1 MVENSQSQQRKQNQK
16 QKMLVL
22 APQPF
27 FSPRGTPFS
36 VYYRSMV
43 TAELGYEIDLLT
55 YGQGSDVAID
65 NVDLIRGPR
74 LSFLG
79 PVKTGPSAAKLV
91 HDGFMF
97 FKFLWL
103 VISRKYDVVHA
114 HEEAVFFAA
123 FMKPIFGY
131 RLIYDMHSSLPEQLD
146 NFGYSKSRLLKN
158 VFEFLEVR
166 SLRAADAII
175 TICPALRDQVAKL
188 APWAMPKHELIEN
201 SIFEDVVMATPVAT
215 TNPNSASPTSPTCN
229 GVGTNPPDPKL
240 LAKGKTAVV
249 YAGTLESYQGIDI
262 LLKGVSQLA
271 AQRDDFALIIAGGSE
286 EQVAS
291 FKAMADEL
299 GASEHV
305 QFLGQIIPR
314 DARFLAANADIIL
327 SPRSSGT
334 NTPLKTYEQ
343 LACGVP
349 LVATKIYS
357 HTQVLTDDLAVLV
370 EPTAEGM
377 ADGIRALLDTPE
389 LGTKLVDAAKAHYA
403 EHYARPVYTQK
414 LNRLLEL
421 VT

>member
-1 MVENSQSQQRKQNQK
+1 MVEISQSPDQAQEQNHKQNQK

-55 YGQGSDVAID
+55 YGQGKDVLID
-65 NVDLIRGPR
+65 NVDLIRGPE

-103 VISRKYDVVHA
+103 LISRKYDVVHA

-123 FMKPIFGY
+123 LLKPLFGY

-146 NFGYSKSRLLKN
+146 NFGYSKSRWLKN
-158 VFEFLEVR
+158 IFEFLEVR

-175 TICPALRDQVAKL
+175 TICPALRDQVEKL

-201 SIFEDVVMATPVAT
+201 SIFEDVVLAESQ
-215 TNPNSASPTSPTCN
+215 TNPASS
-229 GVGTNPPDPKL
+229 GAGGSEPPDPKL

-262 LLKGVSQLA
+262 LLEGVSQLA
-271 AQRDDFALIIAGGSE
+271 AQRDDFALIIAGGSD
-286 EQVAS
+286 EQIQR
-291 FKAMADEL
+291 FKAMANEL
-299 GASEHV
+299 GAAEHV

-314 DARFLAANADIIL
+314 DARFLAANADVIL

-349 LVATKIYS
+349 LVATRIYS
-357 HTQVLTDDLAVLV
+357 HTQVLTDELAVLV
-370 EPTAEGM
+370 EPTADGM
-377 ADGIRALLDTPE
+377 ASGIKALLDDPK
-389 LGTKLVDAAKAHYA
+389 LGRKLVSAAQAHYT

>member
-1 MVENSQSQQRKQNQK
+1 VVEVSQTDTAAASDKSQNKK

-65 NVDLIRGPR
+65 NVELIRGPK
-74 LSFLG
+74 LMFLG

-91 HDGFMF
+91 HDGFM
-97 FKFLWL
+97 L
-103 VISRKYDVVHA
+103 

-123 FMKPIFGY
+123 LMKPLFGY

-201 SIFEDVVMATPVAT
+201 SIFDDVVMARPADRAET
-215 TNPNSASPTSPTCN
+215 SAE
-229 GVGTNPPDPKL
+229 GGDLPDPKL
-240 LAKGKTAVV
+240 LAKGKTAIV

-262 LLKGVSQLA
+262 LLEGVGQLA
-271 AQRDDFALIIAGGSE
+271 ANRDDFAVIIAGGSA
-286 EQVAS
+286 EQVTQ
-291 FKAMADEL
+291 FTAMAKEV
-299 GASEHV
+299 GAAERV
-305 QFLGQIIPR
+305 QFLGQLIPR
-314 DARFLAANADIIL
+314 DARYLAANADIIL

-349 LVATKIYS
+349 LVATRIYS
-357 HTQVLTDDLAVLV
+357 HTQVLTDDLAVLI
-370 EPTAEGM
+370 EPTGKGM
-377 ADGIRALLDTPE
+377 ADGISALLDSPE
-389 LGTKLVDAAKAHYA
+389 LGTKLVSAAQAHYT

>member
-1 MVENSQSQQRKQNQK
+1 MVEISQSDEANSVAANQR

-65 NVDLIRGPR
+65 NVELIRGPE
-74 LSFLG
+74 LSLLG
-79 PVKTGPSAAKLV
+79 HVKTGPSFAKLV

-97 FKFLWL
+97 LKFLWL
-103 VISRKYDVVHA
+103 MIRRKYDVVHA

-123 FMKPIFGY
+123 LMKPLFGY

-146 NFGYSKSRLLKN
+146 NFGYSKSRLLKK

-201 SIFEDVVMATPVAT
+201 SIFEDVVMAQPPNQSQHRDNAT
-215 TNPNSASPTSPTCN
+215 AAGAASDADL
-229 GVGTNPPDPKL
+229 PDPKL
-240 LAKGKTAVV
+240 LARGKTAVV

-262 LLKGVSQLA
+262 LLEGVSVLA
-271 AQRDDFALIIAGGSE
+271 AERDDFALIIAGGSA
-286 EQVAS
+286 EQVTQ
-291 FKAMADEL
+291 FKSMATEL

-305 QFLGQIIPR
+305 QFLGQLLPR
-314 DARFLAANADIIL
+314 EARYLAANADIFL

-343 LACGVP
+343 LAC
-349 LVATKIYS
+349 LSLI
-357 HTQVLTDDLAVLV
+357 H
-370 EPTAEGM
+370 
-377 ADGIRALLDTPE
+377 I
-389 LGTKLVDAAKAHYA
+389 
-403 EHYARPVYTQK
+403 
-414 LNRLLEL
+414 
-421 VT
+421 

>member
-1 MVENSQSQQRKQNQK
+1 
-16 QKMLVL
+16 MLVL

-43 TAELGYEIDLLT
+43 TAELGYQIDLLT

-65 NVDLIRGPR
+65 KVNLIRGPE
-74 LSFLG
+74 LSLLG
-79 PVKTGPSAAKLV
+79 RVKTGPSFAKLV

-103 VISRKYDVVHA
+103 LIRRKYDVIHA

-123 FMKPIFGY
+123 LLKPVFGY

-146 NFGYSKSRLLKN
+146 NFGYSKSRLLKKI
-158 VFEFLEVR
+158 FEFLEVR
-166 SLRAADAII
+166 SLRSADAII

-201 SIFEDVVMATPVAT
+201 SIFDDVVLAQSTTQAAPDATQ
-215 TNPNSASPTSPTCN
+215 SPGP
-229 GVGTNPPDPKL
+229 GDLPDPKL
-240 LAKGKTAVV
+240 LAKGKIAVV

-262 LLKGVSQLA
+262 LLEGVSQLA
-271 AQRDDFALIIAGGSE
+271 ATRDDFALIIAGGST
-286 EQVAS
+286 EQVAHY
-291 FKAMADEL
+291 KAMAEQL
-299 GASEHV
+299 GAASQV
-305 QFLGQIIPR
+305 QFLGQLSPR

-349 LVATKIYS
+349 LVATRIYS

-370 EPTAEGM
+370 EPTAAGM
-377 ADGIRALLDTPE
+377 ADGIKALLESPE
-389 LGTKLVDAAKAHYA
+389 LGTTLVAKAQDHYA

>member
-1 MVENSQSQQRKQNQK
+1 MVENSQSETQTDNQK

-55 YGQGSDVAID
+55 YGQGADVAID
-65 NVDLIRGPR
+65 NVDLIRGPQ
-74 LSFLG
+74 LAFLG

-123 FMKPIFGY
+123 LMKPLFGY

-146 NFGYSKSRLLKN
+146 NFGYSKSRWLKN
-158 VFEFLEVR
+158 IFEFLEVR

-175 TICPALRDQVAKL
+175 TICPALRDQVEKL

-201 SIFEDVVMATPVAT
+201 SIFEDVILASSPITST
-215 TNPNSASPTSPTCN
+215 SSNSNGTASTE
-229 GVGTNPPDPKL
+229 PPDPKL
-240 LAKGKTAVV
+240 VAQGKTAVV

-262 LLKGVSQLA
+262 LLEGVSQLA
-271 AQRDDFALIIAGGSE
+271 AQRDDFALIIAGGSD
-286 EQVAS
+286 EQVAR
-291 FKAMADEL
+291 FKAMASEL
-299 GASEHV
+299 GAAEHV

-314 DARFLAANADIIL
+314 DARYLAANADVIL

-349 LVATKIYS
+349 LVATRIYS

-377 ADGIRALLDTPE
+377 AEGIKSLLDDPT
-389 LGTKLVDAAKAHYA
+389 LGPKLVKAAQAHYA

>member
-1 MVENSQSQQRKQNQK
+1 MVENSQSETQTDNQK

-55 YGQGSDVAID
+55 YGQGADVAID
-65 NVDLIRGPR
+65 NVDLIRGPQ
-74 LSFLG
+74 LAFLG

-123 FMKPIFGY
+123 LMKPLFGY

-146 NFGYSKSRLLKN
+146 NFGYSKSRWLKN
-158 VFEFLEVR
+158 IFEFLEVR

-175 TICPALRDQVAKL
+175 TICPALRDQVEKL

-201 SIFEDVVMATPVAT
+201 SIFEDVILASSPITST
-215 TNPNSASPTSPTCN
+215 SSNSNGTASTE
-229 GVGTNPPDPKL
+229 PPDPKL
-240 LAKGKTAVV
+240 LAQGKTAVV

-262 LLKGVSQLA
+262 LLEGVSQLA
-271 AQRDDFALIIAGGSE
+271 AQRDDFALIIAGGSD
-286 EQVAS
+286 EQVAR
-291 FKAMADEL
+291 FKAMASEL
-299 GASEHV
+299 GAAEHV

-314 DARFLAANADIIL
+314 DARYLAANADVIL

-349 LVATKIYS
+349 LVATRIYS

-377 ADGIRALLDTPE
+377 AEGIKSLLDDPT
-389 LGTKLVDAAKAHYA
+389 LGPKLVKAAQAHYA

>member
-1 MVENSQSQQRKQNQK
+1 MVENSQSETQTDNQK

-55 YGQGSDVAID
+55 YGQGADVAID
-65 NVDLIRGPR
+65 NVDLIRGPQ
-74 LSFLG
+74 LAFLG

-123 FMKPIFGY
+123 LMKPLFGY

-146 NFGYSKSRLLKN
+146 NFGYSKSRWLKN
-158 VFEFLEVR
+158 IFEFLEVR

-175 TICPALRDQVAKL
+175 TICPALRDQVEKL

-201 SIFEDVVMATPVAT
+201 SIFEDVILASSPITST
-215 TNPNSASPTSPTCN
+215 SSNSNGTASTE
-229 GVGTNPPDPKL
+229 PPDPKL
-240 LAKGKTAVV
+240 LAQGKTAVV

-262 LLKGVSQLA
+262 LLEGVSQLA
-271 AQRDDFALIIAGGSE
+271 AQRDDFALIIAGGSD
-286 EQVAS
+286 EQVAR
-291 FKAMADEL
+291 FKAMASEL
-299 GASEHV
+299 GAAEHV

-314 DARFLAANADIIL
+314 DARYLAANADVIL

-349 LVATKIYS
+349 LVATRIYS

-377 ADGIRALLDTPE
+377 AEGIKSLLDDPK
-389 LGTKLVDAAKAHYA
+389 LGPKLVKAAQAHYA